1 MAEAQKEFSIVGK
14 RTPRIDAYERVTGQ
28 AQYTGDIQLPGM
40 LYARILRSPYP
51 HANIIRIDTS
61 KAEKL
66 PGVKAVIHYGN
77 AQVPWS
83 SGGLTHKRFI
93 FNNPVRYVGDAVAAV
108 AATDRQIA
116 EEALGLIEVKYE
128 KIPYVID
135 ANEALKPDA
144 PKIAPNGNLSVG
156 KGAFSAPIEESW
168 GDLDKGFKEADRVF
182 EDTYISKHVNNA
194 QIERRVS
201 VAKWDGGKLTVFA
214 STQGVSNART
224 DIAKDFDLPLSKV
237 RVVCKYMGGGFGNK
251 NQAQDYDYM
260 AAVLAKMTGQPVKLE
275 FTREDDYIGMH
286 GRWSSEQHYKIGV
299 KNDGTITAVQL
310 DAVTNMGAYRKQS
323 GNLSGTDFYQ
333 IPNFKKLIKPVHT
346 NTVVAANYRAPAY
359 PQSVFGFASFLDQIA
374 YELEINPLDMF
385 MRNRI
390 RMYKSKIP
398 FTSNYLEQCI
408 IEGSKRIGWSEKWHK
423 PGAMS
428 GPKKHG
434 IGMALGGYPFRP
446 GLGAATI
453 RVNPDGTAHVL
464 VGVTDIGTGAKST
477 MAIIASEALG
487 IPLNQIQLTNGD
499 TDATPY
505 SVGESG
511 SRTTA
516 FTGPAV
522 VAAAEDVR
530 KQIFALAAG
539 QLKIKP
545 EELDLREGQ
554 VFAKSDPS
562 QKIPLGQV
570 VKDSGELIGRATT
583 NPSFPKEIEGKS
595 FIAHFAEVEV
605 DTWAGHVQVT
615 HYVAA
620 HDCGTILNRL
630 TAESQVKGG
639 VMQGIGMALTEEL
652 LIDPLTATPINPNYR
667 DAKVPTH
674 LEAPEVEV
682 IFIENHDPY
691 GVFGGKVVGEPPIT
705 AAVATIANAIFNAT
719 GKRFKVLPITPDKIL
734 QAVQV

>member
-1 MAEAQKEFSIVGK
+1 MAEAQKEYSIIGK
-14 RTPRIDAYERVTGQ
+14 RTPRIDAYERVTGR
-28 AQYTGDIQLPGM
+28 AQYTGDIQLPQM
-40 LYARILRSPYP
+40 LYARVLRSPHP
-51 HANIIRIDTS
+51 HAKIIGMDTS

-66 PGVKAVIHYGN
+66 PGVKAVIHHGN

-83 SGGLTHKRFI
+83 SGGHTHKRFI

-108 AATDRQIA
+108 AATDRQVA

-128 KIPYVID
+128 KLPYVLD

-144 PKIAPNGNLSVG
+144 PRIAPEGNLSVG
-156 KGAFSAPIEESW
+156 KGSFSAPIAESW
-168 GDLDKGFKEADRVF
+168 GDLEQGFREADRVF

-201 VAKWDGGKLTVFA
+201 VAKWDAGKLTVFA

-224 DIAKDFDLPLSKV
+224 DIAKDFGLPLSKV

-260 AAVLAKMTGQPVKLE
+260 AAVLAKVSGQPVKLE

-299 KNDGTITAVQL
+299 KKDGTITAVQL

-323 GNLSGTDFYQ
+323 GNLSGTDFYN
-333 IPNFKKLIKPVHT
+333 IPHFQKVIKPVHT

-374 YELEINPLDMF
+374 FELGINPLEIF
-385 MRNRI
+385 QKNRI
-390 RMYKSKIP
+390 QKYKNKIS
-398 FTSNYLEQCI
+398 FTSNHLEECI
-408 IEGSKRIGWSEKWHK
+408 IEGSKRIGWNEKWHK

-428 GPKKHG
+428 GPKRHG

-477 MAIIASEALG
+477 MAIIAAEALG
-487 IPLNQIQLTNGD
+487 IPLNQLQLTNGD
-499 TDATPY
+499 TDVTPY

-522 VAAAEDVR
+522 IAAAEDVR
-530 KQIFALAAG
+530 RQIFNRAAG
-539 QLKIKP
+539 QLKVNP

-554 VFAKSDPS
+554 VFVKSDPS
-562 QKIPLGQV
+562 QKIPLQRAMRNA
-570 VKDSGELIGRATT
+570 GEIIGRATT
-583 NPSFPKEIEGKS
+583 NPAFKDVEGKS
-595 FIAHFAEVEV
+595 FAAHFAEVEV
-605 DTWAGHVQVT
+605 DAWTGHVQIT
-615 HYVAA
+615 RYVAA

-682 IFIENHDPY
+682 IFIENSDPY

-705 AAVATIANAIFNAT
+705 AVVATVANAIFNAT

-734 QAVQV
+734 QAVQA

>member
-1 MAEAQKEFSIVGK
+1 MADAQKEFSIVGK
-14 RTPRIDAYERVTGQ
+14 KTARIDAYERVTGQ
-28 AQYTGDIQLPGM
+28 AQYTGDIQLPDM
-40 LYARILRSPYP
+40 LYARVLRSPHP
-51 HANIIRIDTS
+51 HAKIVSIDTS
-61 KAEKL
+61 RADKL
-66 PGVKAVIHYGN
+66 PGVKAVIHHLN
-77 AQVPWS
+77 TQVPWS
-83 SGGLTHKRFI
+83 SGGLTHRRFI
-93 FNNPVRYVGDAVAAV
+93 FNNPVRYVGDPVAAV
-108 AATDRQIA
+108 AAVDRQTA
-116 EEALGLIEVKYE
+116 EEALTLIAITYE
-128 KIPYVID
+128 KIPYVLD
-135 ANEALKPDA
+135 PNEALKPDA

-168 GDLDKGFKEADRVF
+168 GDLEKGFKEADRVF

-201 VAKWDGGKLTVFA
+201 VAKWDNGKLTVFA

-224 DIAKDFDLPLSKV
+224 DIAKDFNLPLSKV
-237 RVVCKYMGGGFGNK
+237 RIVCKYMGGGFGNK

-260 AAVLAKMTGQPVKLE
+260 AAVLARVTAQPVKVE

-299 KNDGTITAVQL
+299 KNDGSITAVSL

-333 IPNFKKLIKPVHT
+333 IPNFRKSIKPVHT

-359 PQSVFGFASFLDQIA
+359 PQAVFGFASFLDQIA
-374 YELEINPLDMF
+374 FDLGINPLDMF

-390 RMYKSKIP
+390 QLYKSKTP

-408 IEGSKRIGWSEKWHK
+408 VEGSERIAWSEKWHK
-423 PGAMS
+423 PGAS
-428 GPKKHG
+428 AGPKKHG
-434 IGMALGGYPFRP
+434 IGMAIAGYPFRP

-453 RVNPDGTAHVL
+453 RINPDGTAHVL

-487 IPLNQIQLTNGD
+487 IPLAQIQLTNGD

-530 KQIFALAAG
+530 RQIFTMAAAE
-539 QLKIKP
+539 LKIKP
-545 EELDLREGQ
+545 EEMDLRDGQ
-554 VFAKSDPS
+554 VFAKSNPQ
-562 QKIPLGQV
+562 QKVPLASV
-570 VKDSGELIGRATT
+570 VKNSGELIGRATT
-583 NPSFPKEIEGKS
+583 NPSFPKNVEGKS
-595 FIAHFAEVEV
+595 FCAHFAEVEV
-605 DTWAGHVQVT
+605 DSWTGHVQVT
-615 HYVAA
+615 RYVAA

-639 VMQGIGMALTEEL
+639 IMQGIGMALTEEL
-652 LIDPLTATPINPNYR
+652 LIDKTTAIPINPNYR

-682 IFIENHDPY
+682 IFIENYDPY

-705 AAVATIANAIFNAT
+705 AAVATVANAIFNAT
-719 GKRFKVLPITPDKIL
+719 GKRFKVLPISAEKIV